1 MKKLLSIIV
10 LCIVIDSFAQVG
22 INTIAPRASLDV
34 QGGATIR
41 GNIRTSGTDT
51 NKGQTGRMANLLVS
65 RGVGNSPEWRAL
77 RLPIV
82 KSGRYYLLFANSYS
96 DRVGIRPTTLTGTTP
111 VNYDM
116 ALPTTGWSTISN
128 LTQTFSVI
136 NPVNRAFVLFEAV
149 AQINSSAQYHG
160 VDFTCGVFIDDKLIG
175 ARTVDL
181 YQATTGGNSVFR
193 TFTILATTDQPLSVS
208 NSHVVKIACTRRS
221 NYGGFTGNLGIGV
234 PESATSANIN
244 DFMSQSSLRVEVFE
258 TPVNTLNV
266 VN

>member
-1 MKKLLSIIV
+1 MKNVLSIIV
-10 LCIVIDSFAQVG
+10 LFFVINSFAQVG
-22 INTIAPRASLDV
+22 INTTTPRASLDV
-34 QGGATIR
+34 QGGVTIR
-41 GNIRTSGTDT
+41 GNVRTSGTDA
-51 NKGQTGRMANLLVS
+51 NKGQTGRMSNLLVS
-65 RGVGNSPEWRAL
+65 RGEGNPPEWRAL

-82 KSGRYYLLFANSYS
+82 KSGRYYMLFANSYS

-111 VNYDM
+111 VTYDM
-116 ALPTTGWSTISN
+116 ALPTSWPVISN

-136 NPVNRAFVLFEAV
+136 NPVNRVFVLFEAV
-149 AQINSSAQYHG
+149 AQINSSAQYNG

-181 YQATTGGNSVFR
+181 YQATTAGNNVFR

-208 NSHVVKIACTRRS
+208 NSHVIKIACTRRS
-221 NYGGFTGNLGIGV
+221 NYGGFTGNLGIGI
-234 PESATSANIN
+234 PESTSTANIN

-258 TPVNTLNV
+258 TPTNTLNV